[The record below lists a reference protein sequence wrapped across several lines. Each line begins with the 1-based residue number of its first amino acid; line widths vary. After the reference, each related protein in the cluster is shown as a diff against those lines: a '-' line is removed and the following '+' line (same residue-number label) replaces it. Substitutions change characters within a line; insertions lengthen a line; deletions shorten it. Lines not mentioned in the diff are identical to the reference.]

1 MGSSCILGKTRRKI
15 ERPIKKL
22 YPVEFQDE
30 THTENVAVNEN
41 STRPSYTAMLAG
53 RKRKFCN

>member
-1 MGSSCILGKTRRKI
+1 MGKTRRKI